1 MIVLIDT
8 FISAEIP
15 IFILNLKIEEFN
27 LNCRLN
33 IKSALEISNI
43 NLLMPAFKIANRK
56 LLIKQF
62 SNELISYYLAHMIVQ
77 IPKAATI
84 FNQLKN
90 PLNLVN

>member
-1 MIVLIDT
+1 MIVEIET
-8 FISAEIP
+8 FISVETP
-15 IFILNLKIEEFN
+15 LFILNLKIEEFN
-27 LNCRLN
+27 LNCKLN

-43 NLLMPAFKIANRK
+43 NLMMPAFKIANRK
-56 LLIKQF
+56 LLMRQF